1 MTREVAATRPVR
13 RLRTARRMVALA
25 LRALGPIAAAFAL
38 AGCVAA
44 PYRAGTIDQARRQF
58 ASAAFC
64 PVEDVIAER
73 VSTVPPAPPA
83 VARDPE
89 RLEMWRRAFGTQV
102 DPTARQTIAV
112 SGCGESETLVCW
124 DRVGYEPGR
133 RGRRQLVYAGT
144 SCNETLDGR
153 RSAGLEAIDRARAAA
168 EENASGR

>member
-1 MTREVAATRPVR
+1 
-13 RLRTARRMVALA
+13 MVALA
-25 LRALGPIAAAFAL
+25 LRALGPIAAALVL

-44 PYRAGTIDQARRQF
+44 PYRAATINQARRQF
-58 ASAAFC
+58 ASEAFC
-64 PVEDVIAER
+64 PVDEVTAER

-89 RLEMWRRAFGTQV
+89 RMEMWRTAFGTQV

-112 SGCGESETLVCW
+112 SGCGESETFVCW
-124 DRVGYEPGR
+124 DWVGYEPGR

-153 RSAGLEAIDRARAAA
+153 RSAGLDAIDRARAAA
-168 EENASGR
+168 VESASGR